1 MKPYIYAVLTAL
13 TCSLL
18 RAQETPLY
26 KNPSAPVEERVK
38 DLLPRMTLEEK
49 IDMLGGLEDFYIR
62 PNERLGIP
70 KIKMADG
77 PLGVRNYGDAT
88 AFPAGICRAATWNA
102 DLENRLGVAVGKE
115 ARSKGVHIML
125 APGVNIYRAPMAGRN
140 FEYFGE
146 DPYLAGRMA
155 AAYVKGVQSQGV
167 VTTVKHFAANNQE
180 YDRNG
185 TSSDM
190 DERTLQEI
198 YLPAFKAA
206 VVEGGSGSIMT
217 AYNPVN
223 GVHCSQNEHL
233 LRDVL
238 KGQWKFDGFVMSD
251 WGATHDGIAAANGGL
266 DLEMPSRE
274 YLNRD
279 TLLPAIKVGKV
290 KESTIDDK
298 VRRMLRVIF
307 RFGFFDRSQQDTLLP
322 RYNPDSRLVAL
333 QAARE
338 GIVLLKN
345 NANLLPLDRSKIK
358 SIAVIGPNANPA
370 VTGGGGSSIIH
381 PFRAVSVLDGMV
393 QVATNNVKVY
403 YDEGLQWN
411 VDELFSA
418 STFRSNGNPG
428 LKGEYFSNMNLEGK
442 PAFTRTDEKIDFNW
456 SNAQIKDFQ
465 GTHYSVRWTGTIHAE
480 KEGRYDFVV
489 RGDDGFR
496 LFVDNYSVINAWKDQ
511 PATTE
516 TAQWHFAANSDHE
529 IRLEYYQNEG
539 NAVISFGWGMYEPRL
554 DQEVLRLASA
564 SDVAVVC
571 VGFNPSTEGEGF
583 DRTFELPVGQEQLI
597 NAVAG
602 VNPNTIVVL
611 NAGGNVL
618 MTGWIDHVAGLIH
631 SWYPGQEG
639 GTAVA
644 EVIFGDVNPSGKLPA
659 SFEKRWEDNACFN
672 SYYGPD
678 KHVNYSEGV
687 FVGYRHFDKTGIEP
701 MFPFGFGLSYT
712 SFKYD
717 NLKLSADR
725 IGKKDGL
732 KVAFDVTNT
741 GTREGA
747 EVAQLYIHDDK
758 SSEPRPIKELKGF
771 AKVSLKPG
779 ESKTIELAID
789 ESALSFFSSKKSKWI
804 AEPGVFEIMVG
815 SSSKDIRLTKTFTL
829 E

>member
-1 MKPYIYAVLTAL
+1 MKAYIYVVLTAL
-13 TCSLL
+13 GCSLL
-18 RAQETPLY
+18 VAQESPLY
-26 KNPSAPVEERVK
+26 KNPSAPVEQRVK

-49 IDMLGGLEDFYIR
+49 IDMLGGFEDFYIR

-70 KIKMADG
+70 RIKMADG

-88 AFPAGICRAATWNA
+88 AFPAGICRAATWNV

-115 ARSKGVHIML
+115 ARAKGVHIML

-155 AAYVKGVQSQGV
+155 AAYVKGVQSQRV

-233 LRDVL
+233 LLDIL

-266 DLEMPSRE
+266 DLEMPSGE
-274 YLNRD
+274 YMNRD
-279 TLLPAIKVGKV
+279 TLLPAIKAGKV

-298 VRRMLRVIF
+298 VRRMLRVMF
-307 RFGFFDRSQQDTLLP
+307 RFGFFDRQQQDTSLP

-345 NANLLPLDRSKIK
+345 KTNLLPLDRSKIK
-358 SIAVIGPNANPA
+358 SVAVIGPNANPA
-370 VTGGGGSSIIH
+370 VPGGGGSSIIE

-403 YDEGLQWN
+403 YNEGLQWN
-411 VDELFSA
+411 VDDLVKT

-428 LKGEYFSNMNLEGK
+428 LKGDYFSNMSLEGK
-442 PAFTRTDEKIDFNW
+442 PAFSRMDEKIDFNW

-496 LFVDNYSVINAWKDQ
+496 LYVDNYPVINAWKDQ

-516 TAQWHFAANSDHE
+516 TAQRRFAANSDHE

-539 NAVISFGWGMYEPRL
+539 DAVISFGWGMYEPRL
-554 DQEVLRLASA
+554 DQEALRLASR

-583 DRTFELPVGQEQLI
+583 DRTFELPISQEQLI
-597 NAVAG
+597 NAVAA

-618 MTGWIDHVAGLIH
+618 MTGWIDHVVGLIH

-644 EVIFGDVNPSGKLPA
+644 EIIFGDVNPSGKLPA
-659 SFEKRWEDNACFN
+659 SFEKKWEDNACFN
-672 SYYGPD
+672 SYYGHD
-678 KHVNYSEGV
+678 KRVNYSEGV
-687 FVGYRHFDKTGIEP
+687 FVGYRRFDKTGIEP

-725 IGKKDGL
+725 IGKRDSL
-732 KVAFDVTNT
+732 RLSFDVTNT

-747 EVAQLYIHDDK
+747 EVTQLYIHDEK

-789 ESALSFFSSKKSKWI
+789 ESALSFFSSKKNKWI
-804 AEPGVFEIMVG
+804 AEPGVFEVMVG